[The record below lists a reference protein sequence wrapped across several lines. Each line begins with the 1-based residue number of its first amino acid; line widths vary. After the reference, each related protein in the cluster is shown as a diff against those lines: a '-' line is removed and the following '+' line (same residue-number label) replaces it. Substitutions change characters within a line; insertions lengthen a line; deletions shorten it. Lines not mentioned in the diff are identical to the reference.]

1 MKKLLLV
8 DGSSYL
14 YRAYHAAPPLTSPNG
29 EPTGALFAMLNM
41 LRKLS
46 TQRADYT
53 HCAVVFD
60 EKGKN
65 FRHELYPEYKA
76 NRPPMPDDLRPQA
89 EQIRILASLSGWN
102 VLGIAGVEADDVIAT
117 LAKQGRENG
126 FQVAISSGDKDLMQ
140 LVNDEICII
149 DTMKDAVYNR
159 NGVYE
164 KFAVYPEQIVDYL
177 TLVGDK
183 VDNVKGVDKCGA
195 KTAAKWLAEFGSL
208 DNLLAN
214 ADKIGGKIGENL
226 RAAMSYL
233 PLSKELILLKDNVN
247 LPCGLDDLQR
257 REPDYA
263 KLLPHFQRLGFRS
276 LVKVAEE
283 ALSKDFRQ
291 PETVLSDD
299 LFAENPPET
308 VFRQPESITTHYSC
322 VITPQ
327 DLDDLCQKLQHAK
340 CVGFDTETTSLNP
353 HNARLVGMS
362 FALDKG
368 VAVYVPVAHSFVSN
382 PQQMAED
389 EILSKLKPF
398 LENPNLHKIG
408 QNLKY
413 DCHVLANHGIDLQ
426 GIVGDSMLAS
436 YLLES
441 HLSHN
446 LDDLCLRHF
455 HHETIKFE
463 DLCGKGKKQ
472 ISFAEVALDRATE
485 YGCQDADWALRL
497 EEFLR
502 EKMNCRCL
510 KLYQELEL
518 PIAQILFKME
528 RHGVLIDKEELQ
540 RQSHELGRQMLD
552 LEEKAYKTAGQPFN
566 LNSPKQLQEI
576 LFHKLGIPT
585 KGVKKTPTGE
595 FSTNEAV
602 LEKLALDYPLP
613 KIILENR
620 GLAKLKSTYTDKLPT
635 LLDENG
641 RVHTTYAQAVAV
653 TGRLAS
659 NNPNLQNIP
668 VRDEQGRKIRQAF
681 IAPKDSVIVSADYS
695 QIELR
700 IMAHLSGDTGLIT
713 AFNQGEDIH
722 RRTAAEIF
730 NTLPE
735 MVSNE
740 QRRYAKTINFGLI
753 YGMGR
758 FGLAQNLGIDPQDA
772 QNFIERY
779 FARYPAVAEYIER
792 TKHEAHECGY
802 VETLFGRRL
811 YLPEINATNKLKQ
824 AAAERAAVN
833 APMQGTASD
842 IIKMAMIAVS
852 NWLISGSLKTHL
864 IMQVHDELI
873 LEVPNDEKN
882 LVVQELPKLMANVAQ
897 LSVPLLAEVGIGQN
911 WQEAH

>member
-1 MKKLLLV
+1 M
-8 DGSSYL
+8 
-14 YRAYHAAPPLTSPNG
+14 N
-29 EPTGALFAMLNM
+29 
-41 LRKLS
+41 
-46 TQRADYT
+46 
-53 HCAVVFD
+53 
-60 EKGKN
+60 
-65 FRHELYPEYKA
+65 
-76 NRPPMPDDLRPQA
+76 
-89 EQIRILASLSGWN
+89 SG
-102 VLGIAGVEADDVIAT
+102 
-117 LAKQGRENG
+117 
-126 FQVAISSGDKDLMQ
+126 
-140 LVNDEICII
+140 
-149 DTMKDAVYNR
+149 
-159 NGVYE
+159 
-164 KFAVYPEQIVDYL
+164 
-177 TLVGDK
+177 
-183 VDNVKGVDKCGA
+183 
-195 KTAAKWLAEFGSL
+195 
-208 DNLLAN
+208 
-214 ADKIGGKIGENL
+214 
-226 RAAMSYL
+226 
-233 PLSKELILLKDNVN
+233 
-247 LPCGLDDLQR
+247 
-257 REPDYA
+257 
-263 KLLPHFQRLGFRS
+263 
-276 LVKVAEE
+276 
-283 ALSKDFRQ
+283 
-291 PETVLSDD
+291 
-299 LFAENPPET
+299 
-308 VFRQPESITTHYSC
+308 
-322 VITPQ
+322 
-327 DLDDLCQKLQHAK
+327 
-340 CVGFDTETTSLNP
+340 
-353 HNARLVGMS
+353 
-362 FALDKG
+362 
-368 VAVYVPVAHSFVSN
+368 
-382 PQQMAED
+382 
-389 EILSKLKPF
+389 
-398 LENPNLHKIG
+398 
-408 QNLKY
+408 
-413 DCHVLANHGIDLQ
+413 
-426 GIVGDSMLAS
+426 
-436 YLLES
+436 
-441 HLSHN
+441 
-446 LDDLCLRHF
+446 
-455 HHETIKFE
+455 
-463 DLCGKGKKQ
+463 
-472 ISFAEVALDRATE
+472 
-485 YGCQDADWALRL
+485 
-497 EEFLR
+497 
-502 EKMNCRCL
+502 CL
-510 KLYQELEL
+510 KLYTELEL

-552 LEEKAYKTAGQPFN
+552 LEEKAYQVAGQPFN

-735 MVSNE
+735 MVSAE

-852 NWLISGSLKTHL
+852 NWLISGSLKSHL